1 MNLERILM
9 ANVDEVRKKLAYA
22 KSFLEPYRSM
32 GELVGSTIDDI
43 SKIEEMTNTPSK
55 ENASKCLQILEQ
67 IEARVAP
74 YASYVPELYIAL
86 AYVKDELK
94 KT

>member
-1 MNLERILM
+1 M

-22 KSFLEPYRSM
+22 KGFLEPYRSM

-67 IEARVAP
+67 IEARVGP

-94 KT
+94 KI